1 LKQFATYTWSGGDT
15 FFNCPG
21 DSGGPRVIGTRFQR
35 GEILGINSG
44 RFVADNRDIVANAV
58 TYRNDILSIVDKTDH
73 GNICYRVSVEGFGWL
88 PAVCDGTVA
97 GTTGEF
103 RRMEAI
109 QIWSP
114 NPALSVCY
122 DSALE
127 GIGWQGVHCGGDLSG
142 TINQSRRLEAVRV
155 WVAGPSGTVHVSYQ
169 GAVQDFGWLG
179 NVSDGAVAGTT
190 GQSRRMEAIRIWL
203 P

>member
-1 LKQFATYTWSGGDT
+1 
-15 FFNCPG
+15 
-21 DSGGPRVIGTRFQR
+21 
-35 GEILGINSG
+35 
-44 RFVADNRDIVANAV
+44 
-58 TYRNDILSIVDKTDH
+58 
-73 GNICYRVSVEGFGWL
+73 
-88 PAVCDGTVA
+88 
-97 GTTGEF
+97 
-103 RRMEAI
+103 MEAI